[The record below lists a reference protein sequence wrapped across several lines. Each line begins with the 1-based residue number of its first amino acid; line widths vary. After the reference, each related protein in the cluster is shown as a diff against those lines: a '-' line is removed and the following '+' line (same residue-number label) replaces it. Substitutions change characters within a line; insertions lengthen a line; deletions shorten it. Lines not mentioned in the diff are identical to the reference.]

1 MLNVVA
7 LLGRLT
13 ADPELRK
20 TPNGVSITTFTLAV
34 NRSYV
39 KQGGERQTD
48 FIDIVAWRT
57 TAEFIT
63 KYFKKGQMMALQGS
77 LQTRTY
83 EDKQGNKRKVTEV
96 VADNVHFC
104 TPKSTGSDT
113 AAVPPPVAAVTGN
126 QNAGTQTTLRSASF
140 SQGAAEDF
148 AVVTDNEDLPF

>member
-83 EDKQGNKRKVTEV
+83 EDKQGNKRKAVEIL
-96 VADNVHFC
+96 ADNVYFADSKGSGGGGQHSTYS
-104 TPKSTGSDT
+104 TPDYTDSP
-113 AAVPPPVAAVTGN
+113 A
-126 QNAGTQTTLRSASF
+126 SASPAF
-140 SQGAAEDF
+140 SQGSADDF
-148 AVVTDNEDLPF
+148 AVVDDNEDLPF

>member
-83 EDKQGNKRKVTEV
+83 EDKQGNKRKAVEIL
-96 VADNVHFC
+96 ADNVYFADSKGSGGSGQHSTYS
-104 TPKSTGSDT
+104 TPDYAGSP
-113 AAVPPPVAAVTGN
+113 AS
-126 QNAGTQTTLRSASF
+126 AGPAF
-140 SQGAAEDF
+140 SQGAPDDF
-148 AVVTDNEDLPF
+148 AVVDDNEDLPF